1 MQTYRDCYHKYYGTN
16 LIHYTD
22 KNVKSYLK
30 FLQCMQ
36 QYKVQD
42 FFQDE
47 FIYQYGIELD
57 EHAMVIDGKDFN
69 P

>member
-1 MQTYRDCYHKYYGTN
+1 
-16 LIHYTD
+16 
-22 KNVKSYLK
+22 
-30 FLQCMQ
+30 MQ